1 MNHGIDK
8 GVNKIMLALDKLK
21 IDKTDEIKEIIDE
34 AYQLGKDDGY
44 DEGYNEGMDD
54 ADNSD
59 EIDDAY
65 EEGKDNGRNEF
76 LNELINSLGYLT
88 IRNIQEKS
96 GYQICYGND
105 VNFDELIKAIRY
117 LNE

>member
-1 MNHGIDK
+1 MKYRLDELK
-8 GVNKIMLALDKLK
+8 ENK
-21 IDKTDEIKEIIDE
+21 TKEIVDIINE
-34 AYQLGKDDGY
+34 AYEIGKN
-44 DEGYNEGMDD
+44 EGYGEGMDD

>member
-1 MNHGIDK
+1 MKYRLDELK
-8 GVNKIMLALDKLK
+8 ENK
-21 IDKTDEIKEIIDE
+21 TKEIVDIINE
-34 AYQLGKDDGY
+34 AYEIGKNEGY
-44 DEGYNEGMDD
+44 DEGMDD